1 MIYRE
6 RVLFAALTS
15 SVVAASAS
23 RILSSEGPISCLLCN
38 ILQKHSLERGET
50 GVFVLRVR
58 DASVVSNCDGGGHP
72 RSSRFE
78 VVRRNYPQRAGR
90 RGRENAEQGPGGIS
104 GDMGDLL
111 SICGMMPHQSFQAE
125 LAKLVRPAWD
135 FCEGPCLTRT
145 SPVLIAP
152 VRSSGLAS
160 SGGWRRGPASIAN
173 Y

>member
-23 RILSSEGPISCLLCN
+23 ASGILSSEGPISCLLCN
-38 ILQKHSLERGET
+38 ILQIHCMEGGGI

-111 SICGMMPHQSFQAE
+111 SICGMRLGQPPGA
-125 LAKLVRPAWD
+125 
-135 FCEGPCLTRT
+135 PCDIFACDL
-145 SPVLIAP
+145 PLP
-152 VRSSGLAS
+152 L
-160 SGGWRRGPASIAN
+160 
-173 Y
+173 

>member
-23 RILSSEGPISCLLCN
+23 GILSSGGPISCLLCN
-38 ILQKHSLERGET
+38 ILQKHSLESDRI

-90 RGRENAEQGPGGIS
+90 RGREMLSRVLGAYPGTWGTCS
-104 GDMGDLL
+104 VFAG
-111 SICGMMPHQSFQAE
+111 
-125 LAKLVRPAWD
+125 
-135 FCEGPCLTRT
+135 
-145 SPVLIAP
+145 
-152 VRSSGLAS
+152 
-160 SGGWRRGPASIAN
+160 
-173 Y
+173 

>member
-111 SICGMMPHQSFQAE
+111 SICGMRLGQPLKLLVISSLATCPCPCE
-125 LAKLVRPAWD
+125 LRLAL
-135 FCEGPCLTRT
+135 CNT
-145 SPVLIAP
+145 SSIVQ
-152 VRSSGLAS
+152 RSKTG
-160 SGGWRRGPASIAN
+160 
-173 Y
+173 